1 MDSHGDQRAADHGN
15 RVDVGDLSV
24 RIEDR
29 HQEET
34 GESADKCGGNYLEG
48 NHHATPGAPMRVG
61 EMPLAAWTGGH
72 QECVRTLRTQ

>member
-1 MDSHGDQRAADHGN
+1 MNAHSDQRAADHGN
-15 RVDVGDLSV
+15 RVDIGDLSA

-34 GESADKCGGNYLEG
+34 CESADKCGGNYLEG
-48 NHHATPGAPMRVG
+48 DHHATPGAPMVIG

-72 QECVRTLRTQ
+72 QE